1 MKKKAQIVHEKKA
14 KRIIV
19 SAPKPRD
26 AGAFGLILRAG
37 AGAGSHKGKATRGS
51 GIKGKG
57 KAQRLAKHRK
67 PW

>member
-1 MKKKAQIVHEKKA
+1 MKRKAQVVHEKKA
-14 KRIIV
+14 KKV
-19 SAPKPRD
+19 TVPAPKHRD
-26 AGAFGLILRAG
+26 SGALGLILRAG